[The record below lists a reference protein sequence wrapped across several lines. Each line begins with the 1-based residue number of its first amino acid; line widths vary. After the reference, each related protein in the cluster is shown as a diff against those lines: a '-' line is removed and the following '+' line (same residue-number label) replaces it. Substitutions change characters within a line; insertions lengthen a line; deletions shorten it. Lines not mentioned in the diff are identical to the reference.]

1 METNPEKETVNEK
14 DHPDQLKHIATGT
27 PVPSGPENDKKHL
40 DDSAKSAGQLDHEA
54 KEEFE
59 EHNMNHHRGYN
70 ETARDVPVENVNIA
84 EEGQE
89 AKSTQ

>member
-14 DHPDQLKHIATGT
+14 DHPEQLKHVATGT

-40 DDSAKSAGQLDHEA
+40 DDSAKPAGQLDHEA

-59 EHNMNHHRGYN
+59 THNMNDHGGYN
-70 ETARDVPVENVNIA
+70 ETAPDVPIEKKNIA
-84 EEGQE
+84 EDESE
-89 AKSTQ
+89 AKKNP